1 MKFFE
6 EILKV
11 KNRMPGFIAA
21 KRAALKGEQLG
32 ILTARANKSGHDA
45 LIKRLEKS
53 LNTKINPDNVHF
65 VSDGDYAGADTAEKK
80 LNVIKK
86 YSKLY
91 DKVKFYDDEEKNI
104 SIVKN
109 SGLSNVKVYNIKEF
123 DSKKLN
129 VLKTTNANTI
139 HLFDLDGT
147 VWKLPAFIRI
157 MRNGKEVTKISQ
169 EQFAHGYKLK
179 ADESFDFSDFTNK
192 DKLKVAAKS
201 RGIFNEVD

>member
-1 MKFFE
+1 MKFSDQ
-6 EILKV
+6 ILKV

-32 ILTARANKSGHDA
+32 IITARANKSAHSS
-45 LIKRLEKS
+45 LITRLEKS
-53 LNTKINPDNVHF
+53 LNTKINPDNIHF
-65 VSDGDYAGADTAEKK
+65 VSDSGYDGSDAAEKK

-91 DKVKFYDDEEKNI
+91 EKVKFYDDEIKNI

-109 SGLSNVKVYNIKEF
+109 SGLPNVKAYNIKEF
-123 DSKKLN
+123 DPKKLN
-129 VLKTTNANTI
+129 ELKASNNNTI

-157 MRNGKEVTKISQ
+157 IKNGKEIKKISQ

-179 ADESFDFSDFTNK
+179 SGESFDFSDFSDEK
-192 DKLKVAAKS
+192 KLKQAAKS
-201 RGIFNEVD
+201 RGIFHEAI